1 MVVTTVTT
9 VVSVVVGRTVG
20 IAVVGDEVL
29 TGAGVEGDVHP
40 AITIVMI
47 RQTPI
52 QIGVLLSSI

>member
-9 VVSVVVGRTVG
+9 VVSVVVGSTVG
-20 IAVVGDEVL
+20 IAVVGDEVW
-29 TGAGVEGDVHP
+29 TGAGAEGDVHP
-40 AITIVMI
+40 AIIIVTI